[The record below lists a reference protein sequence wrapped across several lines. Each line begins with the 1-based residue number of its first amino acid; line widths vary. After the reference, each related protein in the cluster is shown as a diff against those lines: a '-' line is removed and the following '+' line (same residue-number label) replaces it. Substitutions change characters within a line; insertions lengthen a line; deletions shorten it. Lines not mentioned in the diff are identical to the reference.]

1 MWEQNFPGSL
11 RLAKVPLRLR
21 LSTSVSRLAGIVVDM
36 DVLDN
41 VSGKVMEVR
50 HVSHV

>member
-11 RLAKVPLRLR
+11 RLAKVPLR

-41 VSGKVMEVR
+41 VSGKVLEVR
-50 HVSHV
+50 YVSHV

>member
-11 RLAKVPLRLR
+11 RLAKVPL
-21 LSTSVSRLAGIVVDM
+21 STSVSRLAGIVADM

-41 VSGKVMEVR
+41 VSGKVLEVR